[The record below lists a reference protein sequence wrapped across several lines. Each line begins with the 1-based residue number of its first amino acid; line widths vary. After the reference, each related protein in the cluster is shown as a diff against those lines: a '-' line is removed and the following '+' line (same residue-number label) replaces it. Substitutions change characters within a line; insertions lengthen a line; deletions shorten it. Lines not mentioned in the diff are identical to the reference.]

1 MGNQTKEIRRFSR
14 FYDGILPHGT
24 EYDFRDKKRAI
35 SQHIDY
41 MLNRLQVM
49 FHWENLP
56 DSMPQKFVEL
66 YLQTNG
72 NFCAY
77 KYKGDL
83 YAFTGG
89 LGGPPDPYYRPT
101 IYTIA
106 NPALEISNQLEID
119 KECVVVANDSL
130 YLGLLPLCS
139 RFATAMVETE
149 LSLNIATINTRIV
162 SLLSASDDRTKASAE
177 SYLNQ
182 IESGNLGVVAENA
195 IFDGIKAQP
204 YAASGNSNTIT
215 NLIEAEQYWWASWL
229 NSVGLQANYNMK
241 RESLNSAETALNLD
255 ALGPSIDNMLEN
267 RRIGAEK
274 INAMYGT
281 NITVDLSSSWK
292 DNAEEITLA
301 LASINKDVTP
311 GTEDPKDP
319 DAEDPKDPDAE
330 DKKEGDKDVD

>member
-1 MGNQTKEIRRFSR
+1 MENQTRDVRRFSR
-14 FYDGILPHGT
+14 FYGGILPHGT

-49 FHWENLP
+49 FQWKNLP

-106 NPALEISNQLEID
+106 NPALELSNQLEID

-130 YLGLLPLCS
+130 YMGLLPLCS

-162 SLLSASDDRTKASAE
+162 SLLSASDDRTRASAE
-177 SYLNQ
+177 SYLSQ
-182 IESGNLGVVAENA
+182 IESGKLGVVAENA

-255 ALGPSIDNMLEN
+255 ALGPSIDDMLEN
-267 RRIGAEK
+267 RRTGADK

-281 NITVDLSSSWK
+281 NISVDLSSSWK
-292 DNAEEITLA
+292 DNAREITLA
-301 LASINKDVTP
+301 LASINKDT
-311 GTEDPKDP
+311 DPEP
-319 DAEDPKDPDAE
+319 DTVDNDG
-330 DKKEGDKDVD
+330 GDNDVD